1 MYCEIVAKHR
11 NTITAQQLEASI
23 RKPFGNDVPLATAY
37 SRSAI
42 YKSFPTTNS
51 LFAFET
57 MLNCFVIVRK
67 VNVHFSTF
75 HVEGNTAAVSVETM
89 LQAAQEFSH
98 ELMEVLKATNL
109 KAKSLT
115 VQLFE
120 DNGRESGMQ
129 GKLVSWVAIF
139 KEKFSWKELKSTIIS
154 FVTAVLLIWRGLEQK
169 PLKSF
174 SYALLI
180 VLVFTFA
187 DAIVGG
193 WTARD
198 KIVWRLR
205 QT

>member
-1 MYCEIVAKHR
+1 MYCEIVAKHG
-11 NTITAQQLEASI
+11 NTITANQLETAI

-37 SRSAI
+37 GRSAI
-42 YKSFPTTNS
+42 YKSYPPPNS

-57 MLNCFVIVRK
+57 MRNCFVIVRS

-75 HVEGNTAAVSVETM
+75 HLEGNTTVIPVETM
-89 LQAAQEFSH
+89 LQAAQEFCDA
-98 ELMEVLKATNL
+98 LMLVLKTSNL

-129 GKLVSWVAIF
+129 GKRIGWVSVF
-139 KEKFSWKELKSTIIS
+139 KEKFSWKELKSAIIP

-174 SYALLI
+174 IYGLLI
-180 VLVFTFA
+180 VLAFTLA
-187 DAIVGG
+187 DAIAGG
-193 WTARD
+193 WAARG
-198 KIVWRLR
+198 KIAWKLR